1 MRIFSEASDRIFQGG
16 RVIATIPITAVA
28 GDVRT
33 TVAHA
38 PVAMPAAATLPA
50 PPPAA
55 PSPPAPSPVVPAKK
69 RRWPLP
75 AASAA
80 AAVVIVGTVVVQ
92 LRPPMRSLPETAST
106 KIPPAPAAVDQ
117 QPPPAVAVSPV
128 PTIPL
133 PRHDGPPNPVANDS
147 TPLPAEQPRRPKDTR
162 ASDLSQARRDLSS
175 RIIIQNGSSHAI
187 HSIYLQR
194 SGESAWAADELG
206 LSVLAPGNRVTLAAA
221 AGVYDL
227 KLLDRDGNVC
237 VVKSVSLAEKQI
249 VTLTDSMVSQ
259 CAFK

>member
-1 MRIFSEASDRIFQGG
+1 
-16 RVIATIPITAVA
+16 
-28 GDVRT
+28 
-33 TVAHA
+33 
-38 PVAMPAAATLPA
+38 
-50 PPPAA
+50 
-55 PSPPAPSPVVPAKK
+55 
-69 RRWPLP
+69 
-75 AASAA
+75 
-80 AAVVIVGTVVVQ
+80 
-92 LRPPMRSLPETAST
+92 
-106 KIPPAPAAVDQ
+106 
-117 QPPPAVAVSPV
+117 
-128 PTIPL
+128 
-133 PRHDGPPNPVANDS
+133 
-147 TPLPAEQPRRPKDTR
+147 
-162 ASDLSQARRDLSS
+162 LSS

-206 LSVLAPGNRVTLAAA
+206 LSVLAPGNRVTVAAA